1 MFQFIFSKNIL
12 LTYLLVSLAFPA
24 RASDQKSQVDRAQ
37 AFSIETQAHLVDLVP
52 ELSGLAVSTH
62 VINSEK
68 RQRLKDQDHRLIWG
82 HNDSGHQAEIFGF
95 EANGQIRVI
104 LELPVK
110 ALDIE
115 DIAAKTCP
123 WSLTKQCLWLA
134 DVGDNKHQ
142 RQSVSLHVLP
152 LPNFESLVSEHILRL
167 KIDRLQISS
176 YRFTYPNRKRPNV
189 EALAVSPNG
198 EQVWL
203 FEKTDADQV
212 HFWSLTIPSSSL
224 GTIQN
229 IHRIQEYSLDVSH
242 WASRSQSSRQRR
254 ITGASLDQSGQ
265 RLLLRTYQDV
275 WLYESSKTKKITAK
289 VIQQQ
294 KPKHINFTA
303 HELQG
308 EAICFD
314 LDHQGFWTGSEQKND
329 QPAKLHHTQF

>member
-24 RASDQKSQVDRAQ
+24 RANDQKSQVDRTQ
-37 AFSIETQAHLVDLVP
+37 TLSIENQAHFVDLVP
-52 ELSGLAVSTH
+52 ELSGLAVTTH
-62 VINSEK
+62 FTNSEK
-68 RQRLKDQDHRLIWG
+68 LQTFKDQDHRLIWG

-95 EANGQIRVI
+95 ETSGQIRVI
-104 LELPVK
+104 LELPIK

-152 LPNFESLVSEHILRL
+152 LPNFDWLVSEHILRL
-167 KIDRLQISS
+167 KIDRSQISS

-198 EQVWL
+198 KQVWL
-203 FEKTDADQV
+203 FEKTDTVQV

-224 GTIQN
+224 GTIQK
-229 IHRIQEYSLDVSH
+229 IDKIQEYSLDVSH
-242 WASRSQSSRQRR
+242 WASHSQSLRQRR
-254 ITGASLDQSGQ
+254 ITGASLDQSGK
-265 RLLLRTYQDV
+265 RLLLRTYRDV
-275 WLYESSKTKKITAK
+275 WLFESPKTKRMTAK

-314 LDHQGFWTGSEQKND
+314 LDHQGFWTGSEQRD
-329 QPAKLHHTQF
+329 GQQAKLHHTQF